1 MAITVNTLTVSND
14 LSKINLSLEVNSGQ
28 TANKLLLWDQDTYKD
43 PSKQIDLTAK
53 FSQAGNV
60 ENIEITAT
68 EAGFSK
74 FDGLYIFQIETT
86 DGDAVLVGVSSF
98 TQYYVIQSK
107 LLATIDLSCLSC
119 NPNFQNALLFDLYL
133 TATEKALELGR
144 FQDAIL
150 NLDKLKVLK
159 TSSDCKD
166 CFDIDPVVSTASN
179 IVSVGIIDCQLT
191 DA

>member
-43 PSKQIDLTAK
+43 PSKQVDLTAK

-107 LLATIDLSCLSC
+107 LLATVDLSCLSC
-119 NPNFQNALLFDLYL
+119 NSNFQNALLFDLYL

-159 TSSDCKD
+159 TSSDCQD
-166 CFDIDPVVSTASN
+166 CFNIDPVVSTASN